1 MFATVWQ
8 ILNMKFMQWPKTE
21 IIWICWNL
29 LEKTR
34 EITSSRLIYLRC
46 LILQAT
52 VGDGFQ
58 ELAGSN
64 QAFGMTHSYS
74 AGPKKKKFVKLI
86 DYTYACNSL
95 TNFEYIE
102 GACNDRKRKFDQI
115 KLSGWLC
122 WALKKESWFFNALSV
137 KWNSWKI
144 DKVVLF
150 FISNWRC
157 GFITV

>member
-1 MFATVWQ
+1 MAGEGNH
-8 ILNMKFMQWPKTE
+8 L
-21 IIWICWNL
+21 NL
-29 LEKTR
+29 LKLAWKKPVK
-34 EITSSRLIYLRC
+34 SLQVLIYLQC

-86 DYTYACNSL
+86 DYTYACNNL

-115 KLSGWLC
+115 KLL
-122 WALKKESWFFNALSV
+122 
-137 KWNSWKI
+137 
-144 DKVVLF
+144 
-150 FISNWRC
+150 
-157 GFITV
+157 

>member
-1 MFATVWQ
+1 MYPLRYVCNSLTNFEYEVYAMTGNGNY
-8 ILNMKFMQWPKTE
+8 L
-21 IIWICWNL
+21 NL
-29 LEKTR
+29 LKLAWKKPVK
-34 EITSSRLIYLRC
+34 SLQVLIYLQC

-86 DYTYACNSL
+86 DHTYACNSL

-115 KLSGWLC
+115 KLLG
-122 WALKKESWFFNALSV
+122 
-137 KWNSWKI
+137 
-144 DKVVLF
+144 
-150 FISNWRC
+150 
-157 GFITV
+157 